1 MSLSKKQIV
10 AASSATGFV
19 LAAGVLGWFLYDA
32 FTGRGEQEEELA
44 VETASFQ
51 RFNDAPVFPS
61 AKTIAE
67 AKTNQAVLASWLEGA
82 RAYAARGDTKVA
94 EETPPIFKQRLTK
107 TVAKMRSL
115 PGAAAGHLAGSGFM
129 FGFDAYLGEGGV
141 LPDVKDVPRLAA
153 QLDVIKHVVVTLA
166 RAGALEIKE
175 VRRVEA
181 PPPDDQQ
188 AKGAKKKSKPKKDKT
203 PEGPMPTSLE
213 FGFVF
218 TARPDALVKTL
229 NAFSADNR
237 FIVVKN
243 LAFKMTED
251 DIVSRMDAADAAKA
265 AAASAA
271 ASGGGRR
278 RRRNAEVQQ
287 TAGAPGAAQGE
298 AAVPTL
304 VADPEAGSPMQ
315 VDLTLVVWDFGTG
328 GINESAAPA
337 KAAADAAKTGAAP
350 GKDGSAAPKKAVTK
364 EASK

>member
-67 AKTNQAVLASWLEGA
+67 AKTNQAVLASWLAGA

-107 TVAKMRSL
+107 TVVKMRSL

-129 FGFDAYLGEGGV
+129 FGFDSYLGEGGV

-166 RAGALEIKE
+166 KAGVLEIKE

-188 AKGAKKKSKPKKDKT
+188 TKGAKKKPKAKKDKT

-229 NAFSADNR
+229 NAFSSDNR
-237 FIVVKN
+237 FVVIKN

-265 AAASAA
+265 AAAAA
-271 ASGGGRR
+271 AAPGGRR
-278 RRRNAEVQQ
+278 RRRNAEAQQ
-287 TAGAPGAAQGE
+287 TAGAPGAVQGDA

-328 GINESAAPA
+328 GTGEVAAPA
-337 KAAADAAKTGAAP
+337 KTAADAAKTEAAP
-350 GKDGSAAPKKAVTK
+350 GKDGNAAPQKAVTK